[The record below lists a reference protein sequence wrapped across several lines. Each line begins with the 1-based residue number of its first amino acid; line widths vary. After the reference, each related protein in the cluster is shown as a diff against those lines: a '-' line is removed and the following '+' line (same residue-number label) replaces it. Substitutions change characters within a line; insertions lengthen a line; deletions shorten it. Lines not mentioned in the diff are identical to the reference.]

1 MLIPV
6 PLETGVTVKA
16 MNFRGVGVPVAPGS
30 DRNSGLENLLEQA
43 GWSRTQLANAVNRTA
58 AEAGMTLKYDQ
69 SAVSHWLSGTQPR
82 AQVRPVIVE
91 VLERKLGRPVTYA
104 EAGLRSPKPGP
115 AADSTDTAD
124 SLLDLGR
131 ADMDPSRR
139 GVLAA
144 GLYSAALTVPLFAGE
159 AYAEERERSVR
170 PTGRIGAAEVETV
183 RTMTDRIADILD
195 ELGAGHARP
204 MAAAFLVNT
213 VAPYLRASATG
224 PVRRDMLSAAS
235 DLTYLTGWMAMYE
248 RAHGLGQQYY
258 VKALR
263 LAQEASD
270 HVTYCRTLRGMSLQA
285 SNLRYGHKALE
296 LADSA
301 AEAAPDAGPR
311 LVAFLRGQ
319 QAHASAMVGDRR
331 RAFERLREAEVS
343 LSQADSRRESIGGYD
358 QAAYQFHVA
367 HVLYETR
374 DLPGSIAALKTS
386 LRVQPKQE
394 RQGRLHANAVMA
406 QRQFEFGHIEEAC
419 TTWGTFLDDYVGLS
433 SARGDEHFATMRKR
447 IAPYGKLRAARELQE
462 RSRQVAGMKG

>member
-1 MLIPV
+1 M
-6 PLETGVTVKA
+6 
-16 MNFRGVGVPVAPGS
+16 PVAPRS

-43 GWSRTQLANAVNRTA
+43 VWSRTQLANAVNRTA
-58 AEAGMTLKYDQ
+58 GEAGLALKYDQ

-82 AQVRPVIVE
+82 AQVRPVIIE

-104 EAGLRSPKPGP
+104 EAGLRSPKSL
-115 AADSTDTAD
+115 AADSVNTAD

-144 GLYSAALTVPLFAGE
+144 GLYSAALAVPLFAGE
-159 AYAEERERSVR
+159 AYAKERERSVR
-170 PTGRIGAAEVETV
+170 PTGRIGEAEVATV

-224 PVRRDMLSAAS
+224 TVRCDMLSAAS

-263 LAQEASD
+263 LAREASD

-285 SNLRYGHKALE
+285 SNLRYGRRALE

-319 QAHASAMVGDRR
+319 QAHASSMVGDRR
-331 RAFERLREAEVS
+331 AAFERLREAES
-343 LSQADSRRESIGGYD
+343 ALSKADSRRESIGGYD

-386 LRVQPKQE
+386 LRAQPKQE

-433 SARGDEHFATMRKR
+433 SARGDEHFATLRRR
-447 IAPYGKLRAARELQE
+447 IAPYGKVRAARELQE
-462 RSRQVAGMKG
+462 RSRQVAGVKG

>member
-1 MLIPV
+1 
-6 PLETGVTVKA
+6 
-16 MNFRGVGVPVAPGS
+16 MNFRGVGVPVAPRS
-30 DRNSGLENLLEQA
+30 ERNSGLENLLEQA
-43 GWSRTQLANAVNRTA
+43 GLSRTQLANAVNRTA
-58 AEAGMTLKYDQ
+58 GEAGLALKYDQ

-104 EAGLRSPKPGP
+104 EAGLRSPKGQSV
-115 AADSTDTAD
+115 DSVGTAD
-124 SLLDLGR
+124 SLLNLGR

-144 GLYSAALTVPLFAGE
+144 SLYSAALAVPLFAGE
-159 AYAEERERSVR
+159 AYAEERERTVR
-170 PTGRIGAAEVETV
+170 PTGRIGAAEVATV

-285 SNLRYGHKALE
+285 SNLRYGQRALE

-319 QAHASAMVGDRR
+319 QAHASSMVGDRR
-331 RAFERLREAEVS
+331 AAFERLREAES
-343 LSQADSRRESIGGYD
+343 ALSKADSRREAIGGYD
-358 QAAYQFHVA
+358 QSAYQFHVA

-386 LRVQPKQE
+386 LRAQPKQE

-433 SARGDEHFATMRKR
+433 SARGDEHFTTMRKR
-447 IAPYGKLRAARELQE
+447 IAPYGKIWAARELQE
-462 RSRQVAGMKG
+462 RSRQVAGMKA